1 MFFDM
6 LLLDCQANIG
16 REKNT
21 DTNLFRYL
29 YWLPLRMFYNIKF
42 SLKTNKIKNLK
53 EDYFVMNQETEV
65 IEKQDVVIRFSGD
78 SGDGMQL
85 TGQQFSDTAAL
96 FGNDVSTFPDYP
108 AEIRAPQGTVGG
120 VSGFQVHIGEE
131 HITTPGDFADV
142 LVAMN
147 PAALKANLRWAK
159 KAGTIILDTDAF
171 TDKHL
176 ERAGYTSNPLTD
188 HSLDDYNVIAVNI
201 TKLTIEALKETGL
214 DQKSVL
220 RCKNMFALGMTY
232 WMFERSVEHTE
243 AFFDMKFAKKPSI
256 ASANKLVLR
265 AGYNYAAN
273 VHALAVHF
281 KVAPAHIEKGKY
293 RTITGNKATAWGLL
307 AAAEKAG
314 LPLFCGSYPITPA
327 TDILQELAL
336 RRDLGAKTYQAEDEI
351 GGICTAI
358 GASYAGN
365 FAVTTTSGPGLALK
379 SEACGLAVM
388 AELPLVIVD
397 VQRGG
402 PSTGLP
408 TKTEQSDL
416 MQALYGRNGE
426 SPMPVIAAS
435 TSGNCFDYAFIAGKI
450 ALEHMTPV
458 ILLTDGFLANGAQ
471 PWLIPSMAKLPE
483 IKIRRAKEGDN
494 YQPYARDPETLART
508 WAVPGTKGL
517 EHRIG
522 GLEKMN
528 ITGTISYVPEN
539 HQVMTD
545 LRQEKVAR
553 IANYIPQQEVFG
565 NPEGGEVLVVG
576 WGGTYGHLFSA
587 VKELRKEGKD
597 VSLAHFNY
605 INPLPKNT
613 QEVLAKF
620 KKILVCELNLGQFA
634 AYLRSK
640 YPEFTYQQYNKVAG
654 LPFTV
659 LEIKEEVNKLMND

>member
-1 MFFDM
+1 
-6 LLLDCQANIG
+6 
-16 REKNT
+16 
-21 DTNLFRYL
+21 
-29 YWLPLRMFYNIKF
+29 
-42 SLKTNKIKNLK
+42 
-53 EDYFVMNQETEV
+53 MNQETEV

-176 ERAGYTSNPLTD
+176 ERAGYTSNPLAD

>member
-1 MFFDM
+1 
-6 LLLDCQANIG
+6 
-16 REKNT
+16 
-21 DTNLFRYL
+21 
-29 YWLPLRMFYNIKF
+29 
-42 SLKTNKIKNLK
+42 
-53 EDYFVMNQETEV
+53 MNQETKV

-96 FGNDVSTFPDYP
+96 FGNDVATFPDYP

-120 VSGFQVHIGEE
+120 VSGFQVHIGREK
-131 HITTPGDFADV
+131 ITTPGDFADI

-159 KAGTIILDTDAF
+159 PEGTVIVDTDAF
-171 TDKHL
+171 DDKHI
-176 ERAGYTSNPLTD
+176 EKAGYTANPLQD
-188 HSLDDYNVIAVNI
+188 GSLQGYNIIPVGI
-201 TKLTIEALKETGL
+201 TKLTLETLKDSGL
-214 DQKSVL
+214 DQKAML
-220 RCKNMFALGMTY
+220 RCKNMFALGMIY
-232 WMFERSVEHTE
+232 WMFEQSVEHTE
-243 AFFDMKFAKKPSI
+243 NFFETKFAKKPGI
-256 ASANKLVLR
+256 VTANKMVLQ
-265 AGYNYAAN
+265 AGYNYAGN
-273 VHALAVHF
+273 VHAMAIHY
-281 KVAPAHIEKGKY
+281 KVNPAAIQKGKY
-293 RTITGNKATAWGLL
+293 RNITGNKATAWGLL
-307 AAAEKAG
+307 AAAEKAN

-327 TDILQELAL
+327 TDILQELAV

-358 GASYAGN
+358 GASYVGN
-365 FAVTTTSGPGLALK
+365 FACTTTSGPGLALK
-379 SEACGLAVM
+379 AEACGLAVM

-416 MQALYGRNGE
+416 LQALYGRNGE

-435 TSGNCFDYAFIAGKI
+435 TSSNCFDYAFMAGKI

-458 ILLTDGFLANGAQ
+458 ILLTDGYLANGAQ
-471 PWLIPSMAKLPE
+471 PWLIPSMKDLPD
-483 IKIRRAKEGDN
+483 IKVRMAKEGDD
-494 YQPYARDPETLART
+494 YQPYARDVETLART

-545 LRQEKVAR
+545 LREEKVAR
-553 IANYIPQQEVFG
+553 IANHIPEQEIYG
-565 NPEGGEVLVVG
+565 NPNGGEVLVVG
-576 WGGTYGHLFSA
+576 WGGTYGHLYA
-587 VKELRKEGKD
+587 TVHELRQEGKD

-605 INPLPKNT
+605 INPLPRNT
-613 QEVLAKF
+613 EEILAKY
-620 KKILVCELNLGQFA
+620 KKIIVCELNLGQFA
-634 AYLRSK
+634 GYLRNK
-640 YPEFTYQQYNKVAG
+640 FPQFNYLQYNKVAG
-654 LPFTV
+654 LPFTAIE
-659 LEIKEEVNKLMND
+659 LKETILKLF